1 MSEKNRGEPVFT
13 NIDEVL
19 ADRIV
24 SRSKENAGI
33 DDEESQTTDIDEPA
47 QFPQDRPDRTLLLI
61 KAIAIALAGAA
72 VFFLLR
78 SRRK

>member
-33 DDEESQTTDIDEPA
+33 DDEETQTDINEQA
-47 QFPQDRPDRTLLLI
+47 QFAQDRPDRTLLLI

>member
-33 DDEESQTTDIDEPA
+33 DDESQTTDIDEPA